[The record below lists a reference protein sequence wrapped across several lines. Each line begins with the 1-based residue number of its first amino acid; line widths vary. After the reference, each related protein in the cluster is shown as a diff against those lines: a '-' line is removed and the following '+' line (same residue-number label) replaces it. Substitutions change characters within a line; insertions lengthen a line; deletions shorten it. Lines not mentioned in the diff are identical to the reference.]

1 MVITDFDSFMKID
14 IRVGEIVRVEP
25 YPGAK
30 KPALKLWIDF
40 GPELGERKSSAQ
52 ITKYY
57 SPETLVGR
65 QIIAVVNFKPRQI
78 GKFISEVLEELGD
91 NAKISSDHPIWDDLR
106 VKLQSPLFWTSEKT
120 LRTTSID
127 LVREFI
133 DGALPGVKK
142 SLREIID
149 FSPKTD
155 ISIGIKKFIG
165 WYKDYYHV

>member
-1 MVITDFDSFMKID
+1 MVITDFNSFMKID

-25 YPGAK
+25 YPEAK

-78 GKFISEVLEELGD
+78 GKFISEVLVLGVPD
-91 NAKISSDHPIWDDLR
+91 GKGDGVILVEPEAEALLGGR
-106 VKLQSPLFWTSEKT
+106 V
-120 LRTTSID
+120 
-127 LVREFI
+127 
-133 DGALPGVKK
+133 
-142 SLREIID
+142 
-149 FSPKTD
+149 
-155 ISIGIKKFIG
+155 
-165 WYKDYYHV
+165 H